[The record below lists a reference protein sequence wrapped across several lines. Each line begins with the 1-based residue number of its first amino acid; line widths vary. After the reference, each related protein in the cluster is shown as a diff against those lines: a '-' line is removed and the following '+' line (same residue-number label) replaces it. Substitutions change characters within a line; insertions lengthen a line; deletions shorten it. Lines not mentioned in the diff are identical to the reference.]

1 MMKVENILIFIVVL
15 SSATLSAQNMIKIE
29 PFLAIE
35 GGRFPSTIT
44 LGDYAYVH
52 AAASTVVFSPYNRI
66 RAQGSSQGYYPSI
79 GATFEYPVTKR
90 FSFRAGIA
98 YANRHFKADRI
109 GSCVGC
115 EENLDSYPVETIFR
129 LGYIDIPLS
138 ARFYFLSKRIT
149 LYSDAGLTTSPR
161 LHNET
166 VIERFTGMS
175 KPDNLHIHDAP
186 FHEIMLM
193 AQFGMG
199 AGIKFNR
206 SGINLSGVYRNGL
219 TKFAATNSYRFKSWG
234 VNLALFFKISDANE

>member
-1 MMKVENILIFIVVL
+1 MMKVKNILIFIVML

-52 AAASTVVFSPYNRI
+52 AAASTVVFSPYNRS
-66 RAQGSSQGYYPSI
+66 RSQGSSQGYYPSI

-90 FSFRAGIA
+90 LSFRAGIA

-149 LYSDAGLTTSPR
+149 LYSDEDSQQVLVCTMKLLLNVSLDCQNPTTYISTTHHSMK
-161 LHNET
+161 LCSWHNSEW
-166 VIERFTGMS
+166 VQE
-175 KPDNLHIHDAP
+175 
-186 FHEIMLM
+186 
-193 AQFGMG
+193 
-199 AGIKFNR
+199 
-206 SGINLSGVYRNGL
+206 
-219 TKFAATNSYRFKSWG
+219 
-234 VNLALFFKISDANE
+234 